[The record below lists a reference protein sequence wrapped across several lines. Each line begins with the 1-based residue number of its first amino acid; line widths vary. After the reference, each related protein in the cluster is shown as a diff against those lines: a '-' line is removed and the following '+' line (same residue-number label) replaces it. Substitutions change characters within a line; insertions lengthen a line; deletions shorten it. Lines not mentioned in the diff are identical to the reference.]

1 MATGRELESFDDV
14 RALAEGEL
22 HELLDRGRPE
32 QRVWAIWAL
41 ALRHAD
47 SVAGLG
53 ARHEPDAGVRRNLAV
68 VLAGH
73 GQLDLLVALAK
84 RDPAP
89 EVRAAAMQ
97 LVSRF
102 AIDGKLPHSLV
113 VERVTSDTPD
123 VKIAVLGTA
132 FAGAPSW
139 LAELA
144 EKLLE
149 DRDADVRYEAFEA
162 LFRIGRD
169 AAALMWLEE
178 APEAETRL
186 ALMRWSARGRVRAC
200 AEALS
205 TASRRLRRLLV
216 ESVRA
221 ASWKDLA
228 PAIGDD
234 IALVRALAKRNPS
247 MFDEMP
253 LSALMRATLREPTT
267 AWIGLVRDRLA
278 QREVPGEDLD
288 AELLYDFRELCVRL
302 IGECDAAIAAL
313 KKQRDEELDREI
325 AVLEDQRV
333 VLENALE
340 NASRLLVH

>member
-1 MATGRELESFDDV
+1 MTSGRQLESFDDV
-14 RALAEGEL
+14 RVLTENEL
-22 HELLDRGRPE
+22 LELLDRGRPE

-41 ALRHAD
+41 ALRSAD
-47 SVAGLG
+47 AVAQLG
-53 ARHEPDAGVRRNLAV
+53 ARNEPDAGVRRNLAV

-102 AIDGKLPHSLV
+102 AIDGKLPPTLV
-113 VERVTSDTPD
+113 VERINTDTAD

-132 FAGAPSW
+132 FAGAPTW
-139 LAELA
+139 LATVA
-144 EKLLE
+144 DKLLE

-162 LFRIGRD
+162 LVRIGRTS
-169 AAALMWLEE
+169 AALMWLEE
-178 APEAETRL
+178 SPEAETRL
-186 ALMRWSARGRVRAC
+186 ALMRWSARGRIRAC
-200 AEALS
+200 AETLAA
-205 TASRRLRRLLV
+205 ASRRLRRLLV
-216 ESVRA
+216 ESVRTA
-221 ASWKDLA
+221 AWKDLA

-234 IALVRALAKRNPS
+234 IALLRALAKRNPT

-253 LSALMRATLREPTT
+253 LTTLMRATLREPTT

-278 QREVPGEDLD
+278 RREMPGEDLD
-288 AELLYDFRELCVRL
+288 GAVLHDFRDLCVRL
-302 IGECDAAIAAL
+302 MGECDAAIAAL

-333 VLENALE
+333 VLESALE
-340 NASRLLVH
+340 HASRLLVH